1 MPLRPRLP
9 NPKSGIK
16 SVEEATIKATAK
28 ASAKNAG
35 GISGTVVVLASAI
48 PVIGATIATI
58 WVAESSQDVIDEL
71 LNHPEALA
79 VLGGL
84 AVLVLI
90 K

>member
-1 MPLRPRLP
+1 MGIKPRLP
-9 NPKSGIK
+9 SPKSGIK
-16 SVEEATIKATAK
+16 SIEEATIKSTAK

-35 GISGTVVVLASAI
+35 GISGTVVVIASAI

-58 WVAESSQDVIDEL
+58 WVAETSQDVVDEL
-71 LNHPEALA
+71 LAHPEALA